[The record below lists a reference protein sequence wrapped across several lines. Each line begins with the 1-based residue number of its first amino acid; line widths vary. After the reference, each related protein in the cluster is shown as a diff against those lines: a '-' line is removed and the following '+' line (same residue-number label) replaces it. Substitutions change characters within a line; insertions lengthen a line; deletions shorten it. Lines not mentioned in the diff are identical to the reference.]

1 MERDQLYA
9 DPDRTPE
16 DGSFVF
22 DDAVASVFP
31 DMLNRSIP
39 GYAASLRAIE
49 TLARKHVKPNTRCYD
64 LGCSLGAATLA
75 IAKGS
80 RFDSCRITAVDSA
93 PAMVARCREILDAA
107 ETAVPIDIACA
118 DVRDT
123 DIRDAS
129 MVAMNYT
136 LQFVPPADR
145 QTVID
150 RIGRGLEPGGVFV
163 LSEKVVDEDPAVNEL
178 LIELHHDFKRQHAYS
193 DAEIANKRAAIE
205 NVLVPD
211 TLATHRERLF
221 DAGFQTV
228 GVWLRHFNFVSMIA
242 VR

>member
-9 DPDRTPE
+9 DPDSTPE

-22 DDAVASVFP
+22 DDAVARVFP
-31 DMLNRSIP
+31 DMLHRSIP

-49 TLARKHVKPNTRCYD
+49 TLARKHVKPDTRCYD
-64 LGCSLGAATLA
+64 LGSSLGAASLA
-75 IAKGS
+75 IARGT
-80 RFDSCRITAVDSA
+80 RHDSCRITAIDSA
-93 PAMVARCREILDAA
+93 PAMVARCREIIDRA
-107 ETAVPIDIACA
+107 ETSVPIEVTCA
-118 DVRDT
+118 DVRDAT
-123 DIRDAS
+123 IRDAS
-129 MVAMNYT
+129 MVVMNYT
-136 LQFVPPADR
+136 LQFVPPDDR
-145 QTVID
+145 QPVIE
-150 RIGRGLEPGGVFV
+150 RIGRGLQPGGVFV
-163 LSEKVVDEDPAVNEL
+163 LSEKLVDEDPAVNEL

-211 TLATHRERLF
+211 TLTTHRERLF
-221 DAGFQTV
+221 RSGFQTV